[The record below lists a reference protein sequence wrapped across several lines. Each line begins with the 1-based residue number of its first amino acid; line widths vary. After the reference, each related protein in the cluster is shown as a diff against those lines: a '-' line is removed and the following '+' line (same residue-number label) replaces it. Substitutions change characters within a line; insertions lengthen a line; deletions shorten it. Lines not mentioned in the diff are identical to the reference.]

1 MLRAT
6 VIARCKYNIF
16 PFRIWSI
23 YSACASPLVSCT
35 YVILR
40 DSQLTDRPLD
50 KTTETLHSFFDLCE
64 AAVGRYLDETYL
76 PQFLHNS
83 SWPVKAAAILIRR
96 SAPSRP
102 MKLNDLTFEICHT
115 ERWVVLT

>member
-1 MLRAT
+1 MAPCCCYWSGNIYSLSPQKELVNSIKKKDVKSSNQKKKIVIKLLFMLRAT

-40 DSQLTDRPLD
+40 DSQFTDRPLD

-64 AAVGRYLDETYL
+64 AAVGR
-76 PQFLHNS
+76 
-83 SWPVKAAAILIRR
+83 
-96 SAPSRP
+96 
-102 MKLNDLTFEICHT
+102 
-115 ERWVVLT
+115 